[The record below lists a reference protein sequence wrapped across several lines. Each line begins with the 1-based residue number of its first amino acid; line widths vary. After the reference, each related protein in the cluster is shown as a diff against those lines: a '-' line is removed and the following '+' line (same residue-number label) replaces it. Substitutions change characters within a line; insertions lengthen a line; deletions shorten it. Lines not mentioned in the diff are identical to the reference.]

1 MKEKFHPVMADIEKR
16 LIALESR
23 PVETSISNVSF
34 TEENPTT
41 LTTLIER
48 VQVLES
54 RVNNMEPSLS
64 TLHSSISSTPL
75 EPPEDHKRKEGLT
88 NEPSSSSSTPERPTL
103 PVINTSTGAI
113 NYTMGELEGRLLKRI
128 QAIEGHLMQIGTQ
141 ELPNRQRELE
151 TKMNRLLQTD
161 DLPSFGNDLSSKS
174 PISLELR
181 FAEMEINHE
190 NLVTENKKLQAR
202 VFALEES
209 RTPIKVSQIID
220 RLDNVIQVVN
230 THATESYHLEQ
241 SVQDIQQELISL
253 RQTVDSWN
261 DDQEANGEEQQDIPP
276 QDDVPDLPLQ
286 EDQELPQDTPP
297 GLVHSA
303 SMAGSATTIIVS
315 SLELPLFKGSK
326 RVFVRDAHLFVI
338 GKYVVIDRWFVSQI
352 TGRGSIFIDDPAP
365 TDFPSGTSVRTVGP
379 DDQWTIDEDGRMHL
393 NGIPTNMHSGQQVG
407 TPRETEVFQTPP
419 TTPRQQMLVEEEDGV
434 IYLNRILPIDH
445 TYQDSPDTLPGGK
458 PKPPHDFDQ
467 EILESESPLQ
477 QWLLDGSS
485 RRSHQHWKQ
494 VYQYYKRNEPTPA
507 ELNGRDVI
515 LKQHNVLE
523 VLKSAG
529 ALPKGEGPIVQ
540 VLDSIRRWEEQF
552 LQVLR
557 GLNLACSVYGKLLL
571 NGVHSTLTRLNKK
584 KFAIEQ
590 IETKYKGSTPE
601 SQFYPELESHICT
614 WLGNQL
620 SDAIKRKAS
629 NRCATPSAGVMLTEY
644 YFSVFPTPDAQAAQ
658 LSNYIRRPYN
668 QATTASGVIQN
679 LELWKV
685 SIQIHRE
692 VAGLMLSLSDMRK
705 AFFHIIQPVVHDE
718 LFDFALKMAR
728 EANLDAR
735 AISEEDPLIFFKRIV
750 AKLHGVNLNK
760 EFSNPKKK
768 QENTVKAITSGE
780 TTPNKGSGKSKG
792 KGPALPKGNKGK
804 GKGKRNDRSQTPPPA
819 SGGKGGES
827 RKGNSKNKPAI
838 TQGKASESVPKS
850 NPPTGPTQA
859 SSSTSPAT
867 PQAKLL

>member
-1 MKEKFHPVMADIEKR
+1 M
-16 LIALESR
+16 L
-23 PVETSISNVSF
+23 
-34 TEENPTT
+34 
-41 LTTLIER
+41 
-48 VQVLES
+48 
-54 RVNNMEPSLS
+54 
-64 TLHSSISSTPL
+64 
-75 EPPEDHKRKEGLT
+75 
-88 NEPSSSSSTPERPTL
+88 NEPSSSSTQERPTL
-103 PVINTSTGAI
+103 PVANTPIGVI
-113 NYTMGELEGRLLKRI
+113 NYNMGELEGRLLKRI
-128 QAIEGHLMQIGTQ
+128 QAIESQLTQIGTQ

-151 TKMNRLLQTD
+151 TKMSRLLQSD
-161 DLPSFGNDLSSKS
+161 DLPSFGNDSSS
-174 PISLELR
+174 RSSTSLELR
-181 FAEMEINHE
+181 FAKMEISFE

-202 VFALEES
+202 VVALEES
-209 RTPIKVSQIID
+209 KTPVKVSQIID
-220 RLDNVIQVVN
+220 RLDSVIKVVN
-230 THATESYHLEQ
+230 THAAESFHLEQ
-241 SVQDIQQELISL
+241 SVQDIQQELITL

-261 DDQEANGEEQQDIPP
+261 DDQENNEEEQQEIPP
-276 QDDVPDLPLQ
+276 QDDSPDPPLY
-286 EDQELPQDTPP
+286 EDQEQPQDIPP
-297 GLVHSA
+297 GLDHSA
-303 SMAGSATTIIVS
+303 SMAGSATTIILS
-315 SLELPLFKGSK
+315 SLELPLFKGSS
-326 RVFVRDAHLFVI
+326 RVFVRDAHLFLI

-352 TGRGSIFIDDPAP
+352 IGRGSIFIEDPAP
-365 TDFPSGTSVRTVGP
+365 TDFPSGTSVRTLGP
-379 DDQWTIDEDGRMHL
+379 DDQWTIDDDGRMHL
-393 NGIPTNMHSGQQVG
+393 NGIPTNMYSRQQVN
-407 TPRETEVFQTPP
+407 TPREVEVFQTPP
-419 TTPRQQMLVEEEDGV
+419 TTPRQQMLIEEEDGV
-434 IYLNRILPIDH
+434 IYLNRILPIDP
-445 TYQDSPDTLPGGK
+445 TYQDSSDMLPGGK

-467 EILESESPLQ
+467 EILENESPLQ

-494 VYQYYKRNEPTPA
+494 IYQYYKRNEPTPA

-529 ALPKGEGPIVQ
+529 ALPKGDGPIVQ

-571 NGVHSTLTRLNKK
+571 NGVHSTLARLNKK

-590 IETKYKGSTPE
+590 IETKYKGSTLE

-620 SDAIKRKAS
+620 SDAVKRKAS

-718 LFDFALKMAR
+718 VFDFALKMAR

-735 AISEEDPLIFFKRIV
+735 AISEEDTLIFFKRIV

-760 EFSNPKKK
+760 EFVNPKKK

-780 TTPNKGSGKSKG
+780 TTPGKGSGKSKG

-827 RKGNSKNKPAI
+827 KKGNSKGKPAI
-838 TQGKASESVPKS
+838 PQGKIR
-850 NPPTGPTQA
+850 
-859 SSSTSPAT
+859 
-867 PQAKLL
+867 